1 MQFANLSLLLGGA
14 LVSIPIILH
23 LVMRQE
29 PKHFEFPALRFVKQ
43 KNIQNQRRLQLKHWI
58 LLLLRCCAIFFL
70 VLALAL
76 PSVASSAVGT
86 WLIIGLLGFATVIV
100 GLLAGA
106 SWGSPKT
113 KRLAIGLTS
122 VAVLLFVG
130 LLALLPFA
138 LSQEKGTLLGDQ
150 EAPVAAVFVF
160 DTSPRMEYEQQ
171 NESRL
176 AVAQRIGG
184 YLAGQL
190 PDESEIAIVDRATR
204 GIVFATNTGAA
215 QQAIT
220 GLEIKPG
227 GDDVVDLLL
236 DALDKLEAHEKKRKE
251 LYVFSD
257 LSTAAWDSARA
268 DRLKKRL
275 EELTDVA
282 VYLLDVS
289 AENISNT
296 SISNLTISADSVSR
310 NTDIYL
316 QAELFQEGPSS
327 ERSIELYL
335 EKQDPALPIIEDGIL
350 LLPEATRRHRQTV
363 KLASDQGALIP
374 FKLAGLEEGLHHGWV
389 QLTGKDGLAID
400 DRRWFSVEV
409 REPWD
414 LLVVEGQNARSSDL
428 VDALAPPAFLASDRA
443 AFEIEVISQSKLE
456 NTDLD
461 LFDSVILLDP
471 GTLSARNWRDF
482 DRFVRRGG
490 GLAMFLGSNADLSNV
505 NSEEAQLVMPG
516 KLARQWRAGQRNWFL
531 APEDYQHQMLASFR
545 EIGTSVPWNKFP
557 VYRHWSFDSLAEDAN
572 VIVRYNNG
580 VPALI
585 EQAKQKGTVLV
596 FTSSISDDPATKAA
610 WNELFTSFESW
621 PFFVFSNSM
630 VKYMVQKSEGKFNYL
645 TGQRAIVATDDNEA
659 GKTHLLFTPHG
670 DDPQE
675 VTPEANT
682 INIPFT
688 HSIGS
693 YRLRTTGSGN
703 PIGFSVNLLPKSTRM
718 AKVELSTLDEILGES
733 RYHLAQTQEEVVREQ
748 GEVRVGRK
756 FYAYFL
762 LLAAFLLGLEYAL
775 SNRFYQTEL

>member
-43 KNIQNQRRLQLKHWI
+43 KNVQNQRRLQLKHWI
-58 LLLLRCCAIFFL
+58 LLLLRCCAIIFL

-100 GLLAGA
+100 GMLAGA

-113 KRLAIGLTS
+113 KRLAIGLTT
-122 VAVLLFVG
+122 VAGALFIS
-130 LLALLPFA
+130 LLALLPFV
-138 LSQEKGTLLGDQ
+138 LSKKEGTLLGDQ

-160 DTSPRMEYEQQ
+160 DTSPRMEYEQK

-176 AVAQRIGG
+176 SVAQRIST
-184 YLAGQL
+184 YLASQL
-190 PDESEIAIVDRATR
+190 PDDSEIAIVDRATR

-215 QQAIT
+215 QQTIA
-220 GLEIKPG
+220 GLEIEPG
-227 GDDVVDLLL
+227 GDNIVALLF
-236 DALDKLEAHEKKRKE
+236 DALEKLEANEKKRKE

-257 LSTAAWDSARA
+257 LSIAAWDSMRV

-275 EELTDVA
+275 EELPEVS

-289 AENISNT
+289 AEDISNT
-296 SISNLTISADSVSR
+296 SISNLTILADSVSR
-310 NTDIYL
+310 NTDVFL
-316 QAELFQEGPSS
+316 QAELFHEGLSS

-335 EKQDPALPIIEDGIL
+335 EKQDPSLPIIEDGNL
-350 LLPEATRRHRQTV
+350 LLPEATRRHRQTI
-363 KLASDQGALIP
+363 KLASEQGTLVP

-409 REPWD
+409 RVPWD
-414 LLVVEGQNARSSDL
+414 LLVVEGTNAKSSDL
-428 VDALAPPAFLASDRA
+428 VEALAPLQFRESDRA
-443 AFEIEVISQSKLE
+443 AYKIEVVSQTKLE
-456 NTDLD
+456 KIDLD
-461 LFDSVILLDP
+461 LFEAVVLLDP
-471 GTLSARNWRDF
+471 GTLPARDWRQL
-482 DRFVRRGG
+482 DRFVRHGG
-490 GLAMFLGSNADLSNV
+490 GLAVFLGGNADLNDI

-516 KLARQWRAGQRNWFL
+516 KLTRQWRAGQRHWFL
-531 APEDYQHQMLASFR
+531 SPEDYQHQMLSSFR
-545 EIGTSVPWNKFP
+545 EISTSVPWSNFP
-557 VYRHWSFDSLAEDAN
+557 VHRHWSFDSLAEDAN

-585 EQAKQKGTVLV
+585 EQSKQKGTVLV
-596 FTSSISDDPATKAA
+596 FTTSISDDLATKAA
-610 WNELFTSFESW
+610 WNELFTGFESW

-630 VKYMVQKSEGKFNYL
+630 VRYMVQKSEGKFNYL
-645 TGQRAIVATDDNEA
+645 TGQRAVVATDKGQAE
-659 GKTHLLFTPHG
+659 KTHLLFTPQG
-670 DDPQE
+670 DDPQD
-675 VTPEANT
+675 VTPDLNI
-682 INIPFT
+682 INIAFT

-693 YRLRTTGSGN
+693 YRLRAPGN
-703 PIGFSVNLLPKSTRM
+703 DNSIGFSVNLLPQSTKM
-718 AKVELSTLDEILGES
+718 AKIELTMLDRILGES
-733 RYHLAQTQEEVVREQ
+733 RYHLAKTQEEVVREQ

-756 FYAYFL
+756 FYPYFL
-762 LLAAFLLGLEYAL
+762 LLTAFLLGLEYAFA
-775 SNRFYQTEL
+775 NRFYQTEF